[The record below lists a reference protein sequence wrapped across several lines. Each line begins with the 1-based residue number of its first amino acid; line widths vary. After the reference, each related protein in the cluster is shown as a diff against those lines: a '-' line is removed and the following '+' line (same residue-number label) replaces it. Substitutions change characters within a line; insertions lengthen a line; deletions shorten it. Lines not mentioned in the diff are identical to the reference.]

1 MKFTKPYAPFVWD
14 IPEYFNIAKACLDD
28 PIERGLGQ
36 KVAMGVENE
45 KTGYQEITYQGLYE
59 LTSRFAHLLKEFGIQ
74 KGDRI
79 LIRLPNCVEYP
90 IAFYG
95 SLRYGAIAVPTS
107 ALLTGI
113 EVQYL
118 AENSTAKVLVTHI
131 AMWEQLKESLSDV
144 KTLSKVILI
153 GEGDFDEHEKNI
165 VFWQKVYPSLP
176 NSFEAF
182 ATKSEDPAY
191 LVYTSGTTGYPKGVL
206 HAHRALLGRLPAAWY
221 WFPFFEERDEK
232 ILHSGKFNWT
242 YVLGTALMDP
252 LYHGKSVLAY
262 EGKNDASTWISL
274 IQKHSC
280 TIFIGVPT
288 IYRQI
293 LQKTNFGYEDVPTLR
308 HCMCAGEHLS
318 DDVFY
323 EWRRRFRQDIYEA
336 IGMSECSYYISHSR
350 FLPTR
355 PGSAGIPQPGHDI
368 KLIDENF
375 REVPT
380 GEEGMIAIPL
390 SDPGLFLRYWNLPEE
405 DAKLRKNGFF
415 LTGDYARKDE
425 DGYIW
430 FLGRKDDIIQT
441 FGYRVSPHEI
451 ERVYKEHPAVLDCV
465 ALGEEIS
472 PNKILPVLIVITE
485 KNTSSTEEELLEYGR
500 RNLAEYKRPKR
511 IYFVQDFPRTKNGK
525 VLRSELKKMLEQG
538 KLMYHEGKV

>member
-14 IPEYFNIAKACLDD
+14 IPEYFNIAKACIDG

-59 LTSRFAHLLKEFGIQ
+59 RTSRFAHLLKEFGIQ

-107 ALLTGI
+107 ALLTGN

-153 GEGDFDEHEKNI
+153 GEGDFDENDKNI
-165 VFWQKVYPSLP
+165 VFWQKVYPNLP
-176 NSFEAF
+176 NSFEALV
-182 ATKSEDPAY
+182 TKSEDPAY

-274 IQKHSC
+274 IQKHGC

-472 PNKILPVLIVITE
+472 PNKILPVLVVITE

-525 VLRSELKKMLEQG
+525 VLRSELKKILEQG
-538 KLMYHEGKV
+538 KLMYHAGKV